1 MCSLG
6 PVDGYRVPG
15 IDQSGYIVHLVP
27 GSKPAEAALAE
38 LFVLPDEGYGS
49 RAVSA
54 SPPLVEAIGTF
65 PLRDS
70 ISRHR
75 R

>member
-1 MCSLG
+1 MCSSG

-15 IDQSGYIVHLVP
+15 IDQSGYFVHLVP

-54 SPPLVEAIGTF
+54 SPPLVDAIGTC
-65 PLRDS
+65 PLS
-70 ISRHR
+70 AS
-75 R
+75 